1 MPITIITGTPGA
13 GKTSVSH
20 LLSNEN
26 PNGVHM
32 ETDMFFHFLSHR
44 IDPSLPESEDQNIA
58 VINAYTKSA
67 LEYVAGG
74 YSVFM
79 DGVIGPW
86 QLPLISP
93 ILNTFEYV
101 ILHVPLDVALTRAGG
116 RTSQASAQPM
126 VIRRMHEQFSRIIH
140 KYEMNVI
147 KTNNKTLR
155 QVADEYLEGKA
166 KGNFTIRN
174 S

>member
-1 MPITIITGTPGA
+1 MSVTIITGTPGA
-13 GKTSVSH
+13 GKTSISH
-20 LLSNEN
+20 LLSNEQ

-32 ETDMFFHFLSHR
+32 ETDVFFHFLSHR
-44 IDPSLPESEDQNIA
+44 IDPSLPESNDQNIT

-67 LEYVAGG
+67 VEYAAGG

-93 ILNTFEYV
+93 VLKTFEYV
-101 ILHVPLDVALTRAGG
+101 ILNVSLDIALARARE
-116 RTSQASAQPM
+116 RTSQASAQPV
-126 VIRRMHEQFSRIIH
+126 VIRRMHDQFSRIIQE
-140 KYEMNVI
+140 YEKHVI
-147 KTNNKTLR
+147 QTNNKTLR
-155 QVADEYLEGKA
+155 QIADEYLEGKA